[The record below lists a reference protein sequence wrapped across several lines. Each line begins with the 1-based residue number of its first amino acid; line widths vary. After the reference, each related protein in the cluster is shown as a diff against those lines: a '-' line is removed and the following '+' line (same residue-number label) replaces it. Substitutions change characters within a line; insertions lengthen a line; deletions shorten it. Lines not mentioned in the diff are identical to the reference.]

1 MIINHKIVILY
12 QTSKEKAHKLLKY
25 IIEILTQSIR
35 KIILILWLKSVLLF
49 VIS

>member
-12 QTSKEKAHKLLKY
+12 QIFKEKTHKLLKY

-35 KIILILWLKSVLLF
+35 KIVLVLWLK
-49 VIS
+49 IK